1 LIGPGRGIDQPVLTI
16 IVLDPDAGVAIRQ
29 MSGMKKGVSTMTDPT
44 AGFVHPERKEIARYL
59 LSRGLDPME
68 LTPAPARVAQMLAA
82 APPIEFPH
90 GLTPQPAPV
99 EPTPAPD
106 DPLPRADVVVITW
119 TVDELAGLARVLTP
133 GVPAQQWHRY
143 TRHFADYQNQIRS
156 HAPAATS
163 RRLGS
168 YLPTRIGTT
177 SVLCIK
183 SELHLNQD
191 GIQTGQGT
199 ATLPVKNFFQQIIAE
214 ARPAVFLTIGTAGS
228 VFDDFQLGDVVITRA
243 AKFRLQN
250 EFRNEPF
257 NHQTYH
263 SDWAL
268 PTTHLP
274 DAQHLMSRFA
284 TELTEPPFGPP
295 HPGFA
300 FPGPLIQAP
309 PNSPDIKL
317 ELGAQ
322 DMPEFHPILTTD
334 YFEYGT
340 TTNRLDREGAAVEM
354 GDAALGLACTEIN
367 NPPHW
372 AVIRNMSD
380 PVINGDLPAIQFHLN
395 QQTTW
400 AVGYYTAY
408 GRWTSTIG
416 ALATWAIIAGLPN
429 ETKP

>member
-1 LIGPGRGIDQPVLTI
+1 V
-16 IVLDPDAGVAIRQ
+16 
-29 MSGMKKGVSTMTDPT
+29 TDPM

-82 APPIEFPH
+82 APRIEFPE
-90 GLTPQPAPV
+90 GLTPQPAPID
-99 EPTPAPD
+99 PTPSPD
-106 DPLPRADVVVITW
+106 DALPRADVVVITW

-133 GVPAQQWHRY
+133 GVPGERWHRY
-143 TRHFADYQNQIRS
+143 TRHFADYQRNIRP

-168 YLPTRIGTT
+168 YLPTRIGNT

-191 GIQTGQGT
+191 GVKTGEGT
-199 ATLPVKNFFQQIIAE
+199 ATLPVKDFFQQIIAE
-214 ARPAVFLTIGTAGS
+214 VGPAVFLTIGTAGS

-243 AKFRLQN
+243 AKFRLQD

-257 NHQTYH
+257 NHQSYR

-268 PTTHLP
+268 PIHHLV
-274 DAQHLMSRFA
+274 DAQALMTPLA
-284 TELTEPPFGPP
+284 TELAEPPFGPP

-300 FPGPLIQAP
+300 FSGPLIQASR
-309 PNSPDIKL
+309 NDPDIKL
-317 ELGAQ
+317 ELGGR

-340 TTNRLDREGAAVEM
+340 TTNRLDHEGAAVEM
-354 GDAALGLACTEIN
+354 GDAVLGLACTQIN

-380 PVINGDLPAIQFHLN
+380 PVINGDLPAKQFHLN
-395 QQTTW
+395 EQTTW

-416 ALATWAIIAGLPN
+416 ALATSAVIAGL
-429 ETKP
+429 ES